1 MPGLSDLLFKAEDFK
16 LKRAESLEMRRLR
29 ADMLLV
35 YKILVGLVQ
44 VNSNSNALFML
55 INQPRLRGHEYVI
68 VQQRSVNSIFQ
79 QQSD

>member
-1 MPGLSDLLFKAEDFK
+1 
-16 LKRAESLEMRRLR
+16 
-29 ADMLLV
+29 MLLV